1 MWPSGGPAPAPAS
14 LQFWALLVL
23 TPSGLFQFLPG
34 RIDHHNVQ
42 ILCAVGGILLLQR
55 AITQPAAGWWAGSLM
70 ALGLAVGLEAL
81 PLVAAALGLAC
92 LLACFDVSA
101 RAGACRA
108 VIALA
113 IGLVASYAI
122 TTHPTEWLTVACDAL
137 SPNLL
142 ALCGSGAVAAYILR
156 SRFSD
161 APAWIWVSGFGA
173 AGAIGLGAYFGAQPN
188 LCRWCFCRNG
198 RSSQNPMAISLAL
211 LIRQA
216 LETRSTNH
224 IFMAASTLLAC
235 LYGFYYI
242 KLLPYGNLLAL
253 VPIACWIAQLPARAE
268 MSVFSVRLAA
278 VLATSQVF
286 YGLLAGLAIGLFSD
300 IETNAKEK
308 MSASVSRCYVKSDI
322 AALSALPPGLI
333 ISDIDLGPFI
343 AVSTR
348 HRAYAGPYHR
358 IHKSIGDLLAL
369 QAAPLSEA
377 GQQLAK
383 MNADYLVFCGVTPK
397 QNTKAPEA
405 KAEAR
410 AVKFSTH
417 MRRGGNFE
425 GLEPV
430 SIGKTVGPLRV
441 WKIVKAQ

>member
-1 MWPSGGPAPAPAS
+1 MQQISLPKSTYLLAIAEELKTSRWAWCFLAVLVVAVRHFLGDEARPLGSKFGDTDDALRLVQIREFLINGSWYDTRLPSIGAPEALNSHWSRLIDLPIAWLISLFALFTTYLNAEVLAQIVWPLLLLLVLARILALEAERRAGTSATIVVLG
-14 LQFWALLVL
+14 LLVL
-23 TPSGLFQFLPG
+23 TPSGLFQFQPG

-173 AGAIGLGAYFGAQPN
+173 AGAIGLGAYFGANPTCAGGAFAGMDEAVKTQWLSRW
-188 LCRWCFCRNG
+188 LCSSDR
-198 RSSQNPMAISLAL
+198 RSKHARRTISLWQPQLCSRASMD
-211 LIRQA
+211 
-216 LETRSTNH
+216 STTSSCCPTAICWHWCRLRVGLRN
-224 IFMAASTLLAC
+224 C
-235 LYGFYYI
+235 QPVP
-242 KLLPYGNLLAL
+242 KCPYF
-253 VPIACWIAQLPARAE
+253 Q
-268 MSVFSVRLAA
+268 
-278 VLATSQVF
+278 
-286 YGLLAGLAIGLFSD
+286 YD
-300 IETNAKEK
+300 
-308 MSASVSRCYVKSDI
+308 
-322 AALSALPPGLI
+322 LPP
-333 ISDIDLGPFI
+333 FWQ
-343 AVSTR
+343 
-348 HRAYAGPYHR
+348 RA
-358 IHKSIGDLLAL
+358 
-369 QAAPLSEA
+369 
-377 GQQLAK
+377 
-383 MNADYLVFCGVTPK
+383 
-397 QNTKAPEA
+397 
-405 KAEAR
+405 
-410 AVKFSTH
+410 KFST
-417 MRRGGNFE
+417 
-425 GLEPV
+425 
-430 SIGKTVGPLRV
+430 
-441 WKIVKAQ
+441 AY